1 MPAVSEVPDRFTF
14 YTLESV
20 TVLQDELHLLGTPET
35 KRSGLK
41 TLNARNAFTSKPSLI
56 KFDNAEL
63 NSLQRK
69 RN

>member
-1 MPAVSEVPDRFTF
+1 M
-14 YTLESV
+14 Y
-20 TVLQDELHLLGTPET
+20 LLGTPET

-41 TLNARNAFTSKPSLI
+41 TLNARNAFTSKPSFI

-63 NSLQRK
+63 NSLERK